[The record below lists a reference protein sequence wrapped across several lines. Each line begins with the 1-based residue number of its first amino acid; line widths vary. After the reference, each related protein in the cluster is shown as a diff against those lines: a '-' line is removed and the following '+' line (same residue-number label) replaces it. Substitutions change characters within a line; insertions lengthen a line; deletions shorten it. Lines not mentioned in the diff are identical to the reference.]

1 MSLSRGVSHLL
12 SIGHAAGAAT
22 HRSRHDEI
30 RLGVEV
36 AAEDVV
42 AVAFERLQ
50 ALSLDQRHSSTDTQH
65 PSGSGTQAGKKKES
79 CLATGIIS
87 RCLSASLSF
96 SPIPGE
102 SSVSGSAVSD

>member
-1 MSLSRGVSHLL
+1 MSLSRGVSRLL

-42 AVAFERLQ
+42 AVTFERFQ
-50 ALSLDQRHSSTDTQH
+50 ALALERRHSSTDTEH
-65 PSGSGTQAGKKKES
+65 PSGSGTETQAGKK
-79 CLATGIIS
+79 
-87 RCLSASLSF
+87 
-96 SPIPGE
+96 SP
-102 SSVSGSAVSD
+102 VQ